1 MALKVVLLRKKID
14 DLTRA
19 LEELNQRMVPLSERT
34 VQLATREAELE
45 EAVNEAKTKEDR
57 AAVQALCD
65 EFLPQQTEH
74 REKVQALQKEID
86 TATQDKTAAEEEL
99 RSLEAQTPKE
109 APAPNNN
116 NNDPQTGA
124 VRKDE
129 HYMSTRQTRAFAGM
143 TMEQR
148 AAFIAREDVQAF
160 VADFRARFS
169 GGQTRAVSGGELLI
183 PTVMLDLLRPR
194 IDEYSKLIKYVNL
207 MPVSGTAR
215 QPIMGTIPEA
225 VWTEACAALNEL
237 NLSADAVDVDGYKV
251 GGVIPVCNALL
262 EDVPALLETLIESM
276 GVAIGIALDKAILFG
291 KGVKMPLG
299 IATRLAQTS
308 KPSGYPDSARNWVNL
323 SQSNVITIPSGSTT
337 GLTLFQQIL
346 QASANAKGRYSRG
359 TKFWAMSE
367 ATKIKLQVEATN
379 INAAGAIVSVLDN
392 TMPVVGGDLV
402 VFSDDVMPDN
412 VIIGGYGNLY
422 LLAERAGTAV
432 GYSDIPLY
440 VQDKTVVK
448 GTARY
453 DGQPVIPE
461 GFVVLGIGGAP
472 TTSVD
477 FAPDQANPA
486 VAALSALSIGGLTLT
501 PTFDP
506 ATDTYTA
513 ATTNATNMISA
524 VPAVGGAVEI
534 TSGGKKVTNG
544 SSVTWASGANSVAIK
559 VTNGGQS
566 KTYTV
571 TVTKS

>member
-1 MALKVVLLRKKID
+1 MALKKLLLGKQLEGK
-14 DLTRA
+14 RA
-19 LEELNQRMVPLSERT
+19 RMAELEQRTAELE
-34 VQLATREAELE
+34 AREAELTAATDEASTDE
-45 EAVNEAKTKEDR
+45 ELRAVGELIEQFTAE
-57 AAVQALCD
+57 
-65 EFLPQQTEH
+65 QTEH
-74 REKVQALQKEID
+74 RSAVEALAAEI
-86 TATQDKTAAEEEL
+86 AADEEEL
-99 RSLEAQTPKE
+99 RSLEAQTPKA
-109 APAPNNN
+109 APAPNN

-124 VRKDE
+124 ERKDE

-237 NLSADAVDVDGYKV
+237 NFSADAVDVDGYKV

-276 GVAIGIALDKAILFG
+276 GAAIGIALDKAILFG

-359 TKFWAMSE
+359 AKFWAMSE

-440 VQDKTVVK
+440 IQDKTVVK

-461 GFVVLGIGGAP
+461 GFVVLGIGAAP

-506 ATDTYTA
+506 ATDSYTA
-513 ATTNATNMISA
+513 ATTNASNMVSA

-566 KTYTV
+566 KIYTV

>member
-1 MALKVVLLRKKID
+1 MALRKLLLGKQLEGK
-14 DLTRA
+14 RA
-19 LEELNQRMVPLSERT
+19 RMAELEQRTAELE
-34 VQLATREAELE
+34 AREAELTAATDEASTDE
-45 EAVNEAKTKEDR
+45 ELRAVGELIEQFTAE
-57 AAVQALCD
+57 
-65 EFLPQQTEH
+65 QTEH
-74 REKVQALQKEID
+74 RSAVEALAAEI
-86 TATQDKTAAEEEL
+86 AADEEEL
-99 RSLEAQTPKE
+99 RSLEAQTPKA
-109 APAPNNN
+109 APAPNN

-124 VRKDE
+124 ERKDE

-143 TMEQR
+143 NMEQR

-225 VWTEACAALNEL
+225 VWMEACAALNEL
-237 NLSADAVDVDGYKV
+237 NFSADAVDVDGYKV

-276 GVAIGIALDKAILFG
+276 GAAIGIALDKAILFG

-359 TKFWAMSE
+359 AKFWAMSE

-402 VFSDDVMPDN
+402 VFSDDIMPDN

-440 VQDKTVVK
+440 IQDKTVVK

-461 GFVVLGIGGAP
+461 GFVVLGIGAAP

-513 ATTNATNMISA
+513 ATTNASNMVSA

-544 SSVTWASGANSVAIK
+544 SSITWASGANSVAIK

>member
-1 MALKVVLLRKKID
+1 MALKALLLRKKID
-14 DLTRA
+14 DLTRT
-19 LEELNQRMVPLSERT
+19 LEELNQRMVPLSDRT
-34 VQLATREAELE
+34 VQLAAREAELE

-99 RSLEAQTPKE
+99 RSLEAQTPKA
-109 APAPNNN
+109 APAPNN

-124 VRKDE
+124 ERKDE

-143 TMEQR
+143 NMEQR

-183 PTVMLDLLRPR
+183 PQVMLDLLREN
-194 IDEYSKLIKYVNL
+194 IGEYSKLTKYVNL
-207 MPVSGTAR
+207 VSVGGTAR

-237 NLSADAVDVDGYKV
+237 TFAVNAVDVDGYKV
-251 GGVIPVCNALL
+251 GGYVAVCNALL
-262 EDVPALLETLIESM
+262 EDAPSLLSALIEGM
-276 GVAIGIALDKAILFG
+276 GAAIGIAVDKAILFG
-291 KGVKMPLG
+291 TGNKMPLG

-308 KPSGYPDSARNWVNL
+308 KPSGYPDSARAWADL
-323 SQSNVITIPSGSTT
+323 HQSNVITIPSGSTT
-337 GLTLFQQIL
+337 GLILFQQIL
-346 QASANAKGRYSRG
+346 TAAANAKSRYSSG

-367 ATKIKLQVEATN
+367 ATYAKIQVEATN
-379 INAAGAIVSVLDN
+379 INAAGAIVSVMDG
-392 TMPVVGGDLV
+392 TMPVLGGDLV
-402 VFSDDVMPDN
+402 VFGSEVMPDN
-412 VIIGGYGNLY
+412 TIIGGYGDLY

-440 VQDKTVVK
+440 IQDQTVVK
-448 GTARY
+448 GAARY

-461 GFVVLGIGGAP
+461 GFVVMGIGAAP

-513 ATTNATNMISA
+513 ATTNASNMVSA

-544 SSVTWASGANSVAIK
+544 SSVTWASGANSVAVK

>member
-1 MALKVVLLRKKID
+1 MALKALLLRKKID
-14 DLTRA
+14 DLTRT
-19 LEELNQRMVPLSERT
+19 LEELNQRMAPLSERT
-34 VQLATREAELE
+34 VQLAAREAELE
-45 EAVNEAKTKEDR
+45 EAVKEAKTKEDR

-99 RSLEAQTPKE
+99 RSLETQTPKE
-109 APAPNNN
+109 SPAPNN

-124 VRKDE
+124 KRKDE

-183 PTVMLDLLRPR
+183 PQVMLDLLREN
-194 IDEYSKLIKYVNL
+194 IGEYSKLTKYVNL
-207 MPVSGTAR
+207 VSVGGTAR

-237 NLSADAVDVDGYKV
+237 TFAVDAVDVDGYKV
-251 GGVIPVCNALL
+251 GGVFTICNSLL
-262 EDVPALLETLIESM
+262 DDVPALLAMLIEIM
-276 GVAIGIALDKAILFG
+276 GATIAIAADKAILFG
-291 KGVKMPLG
+291 TGNKMPLG

-346 QASANAKGRYSRG
+346 TAAANAKSRYSSG

-367 ATKIKLQVEATN
+367 ATYAKIQVEATN
-379 INAAGAIVSVLDN
+379 INAAGAIVAVMDG
-392 TMPVVGGDLV
+392 TMPVLGGDLV
-402 VFSDDVMPDN
+402 VFGSEVMPDN
-412 VIIGGYGNLY
+412 TIIGGYGDLY

-432 GYSDIPLY
+432 GYSDLPLY
-440 VQDKTVVK
+440 IQDQTVVK

-461 GFVVLGIGGAP
+461 GFVVIGIGAAP
-472 TTSVD
+472 VTSVD

-513 ATTNATNMISA
+513 STTNASNMVSA

>member
-1 MALKVVLLRKKID
+1 MALRKLLLGKQLEGK
-14 DLTRA
+14 RA
-19 LEELNQRMVPLSERT
+19 RMAELEQRTAELE
-34 VQLATREAELE
+34 AREAELTAATDEASTDE
-45 EAVNEAKTKEDR
+45 ELRAVGELIEQFTAE
-57 AAVQALCD
+57 
-65 EFLPQQTEH
+65 QTEH
-74 REKVQALQKEID
+74 RSAVEALAAEI
-86 TATQDKTAAEEEL
+86 AADEEEL
-99 RSLEAQTPKE
+99 RSLEAQTPKA
-109 APAPNNN
+109 APAPHN

-124 VRKDE
+124 ERKDE

-359 TKFWAMSE
+359 AKFWAMSE

-461 GFVVLGIGGAP
+461 GFVVLGIGAAP

-544 SSVTWASGANSVAIK
+544 SSVTWASGANSVAVK

>member
-1 MALKVVLLRKKID
+1 MALKALLLRKKID
-14 DLTRA
+14 DLTST

-45 EAVNEAKTKEDR
+45 EAVKEAKTKEDR

-74 REKVQALQKEID
+74 REKVQDLQKEID

-99 RSLEAQTPKE
+99 RSLEAQTPKA
-109 APAPNNN
+109 APAPN

-124 VRKDE
+124 KRKDE

-143 TMEQR
+143 NMEQR
-148 AAFIAREDVQAF
+148 AAFIAREDIQAF
-160 VADFRARFS
+160 VADFRARFA

-183 PTVMLDLLRPR
+183 PQVMLDLLRQN
-194 IDEYSKLIKYVNL
+194 IGEYSKLAKYVNL
-207 MPVSGTAR
+207 VSVGGTAR

-237 NLSADAVDVDGYKV
+237 TFAVDAVDVDGYKV
-251 GGVIPVCNALL
+251 GGVFTICNSLL
-262 EDVPALLETLIESM
+262 EDVPALLAMLIEIM
-276 GVAIGIALDKAILFG
+276 GATIATAADKAILFG
-291 KGVKMPLG
+291 TGNKMPLG

-308 KPSGYPDSARNWVNL
+308 KPSGYPDSARTWVDL
-323 SQSNVITIPSGSTT
+323 HQSNVITIPSGSTT

-346 QASANAKGRYSRG
+346 TAAANAKSRYSSG

-367 ATKIKLQVEATN
+367 ATYAKIQVEATN
-379 INAAGAIVSVLDN
+379 INAAGAIVSVMDG
-392 TMPVVGGDLV
+392 TMPVLGGDLV
-402 VFSDDVMPDN
+402 VFGNEVMPDN
-412 VIIGGYGNLY
+412 TIIGGYGDLY
-422 LLAERAGTAV
+422 LLAERAGTSV
-432 GYSDIPLY
+432 GYSDLPLY
-440 VQDKTVVK
+440 IQDQTVVK

-461 GFVVLGIGGAP
+461 GFVVLGIGAAP

-513 ATTNATNMISA
+513 ATTNASNMVSA

-544 SSVTWASGANSVAIK
+544 SSVTWASGANSVAVK

>member
-1 MALKVVLLRKKID
+1 MALKALLLRKKID

-34 VQLATREAELE
+34 VQLDAREAELE

-57 AAVQALCD
+57 VAVQALCD

-99 RSLEAQTPKE
+99 RSLEAQTPKA
-109 APAPNNN
+109 APAPNN

-124 VRKDE
+124 KRKDE
-129 HYMSTRQTRAFAGM
+129 HYMSTKQTRAFAGM

-148 AAFIAREDVQAF
+148 AAFVAREDIQAF

-183 PTVMLDLLRPR
+183 PQVMLDLLRAN
-194 IDEYSKLIKYVNL
+194 IGEYSKLASRVNL
-207 MPVSGTAR
+207 VSVGGTAR

-237 NLSADAVDVDGYKV
+237 TFAVNAVDVDGYKV
-251 GGVIPVCNALL
+251 GGYVAVCNALL
-262 EDVPALLETLIESM
+262 EDAPSLLSTLIEGM
-276 GVAIGIALDKAILFG
+276 GAAIGIALDKAILFG
-291 KGVKMPLG
+291 TGTKMPLG
-299 IATRLAQTS
+299 IATRLAQAS
-308 KPSGYPDSARNWVNL
+308 KPSGYPDSARAWADL
-323 SQSNVITIPSGSTT
+323 RTSNVITIPSGSTS
-337 GLTLFQQIL
+337 GLTLFQQLIS
-346 QASANAKGRYSRG
+346 AAANAKGRYSTG
-359 TKFWAMSE
+359 AKFWAMSE
-367 ATKIKLQVEATN
+367 ATYAKIQVEATN
-379 INAAGAIVSVLDN
+379 VNAAGAIVSVMDG
-392 TMPVVGGDLV
+392 TMPVAGGDLV
-402 VFSDDVMPDN
+402 VFDNGIMPDN
-412 VIIGGYGNLY
+412 TIIGGYGDLY

-432 GYSDIPLY
+432 GYSDLPLY
-440 VQDKTVVK
+440 IQDQTVVK

-461 GFVVLGIGGAP
+461 GFVVIGIGGAP

-506 ATDTYTA
+506 TTDTYTA
-513 ATTNATNMISA
+513 ATTDETNMISA
-524 VPAVGGAVEI
+524 VPAVGGAVAI
-534 TSGGKKVTNG
+534 TSDGKKVTNG
-544 SSVTWASGANSVAIK
+544 RVITWADGSNAVEIK
-559 VTNGGQS
+559 VTNGGKS

>member
-1 MALKVVLLRKKID
+1 MALRKLLLGKQ
-14 DLTRA
+14 
-19 LEELNQRMVPLSERT
+19 LESKRPRM
-34 VQLATREAELE
+34 AELE
-45 EAVNEAKTKEDR
+45 QRTAELEAREVELTAATDEASTDEELR
-57 AAVQALCD
+57 AVGELIEQFTA
-65 EFLPQQTEH
+65 EQTEH
-74 REKVQALQKEID
+74 RSAVEAL
-86 TATQDKTAAEEEL
+86 AADIAADEEEL
-99 RSLEAQTPKE
+99 RSLEAQTPKA

-116 NNDPQTGA
+116 NGPQTGA
-124 VRKDE
+124 ERKDE

-183 PTVMLDLLRPR
+183 PTVMLDLLRLR

-237 NLSADAVDVDGYKV
+237 NFSADAVDVDGYKV

-276 GVAIGIALDKAILFG
+276 GAAIGIALDKAILFG

-308 KPSGYPDSARNWVNL
+308 KPSGYPDSARNWANL

-359 TKFWAMSE
+359 AKFWAMSE

-440 VQDKTVVK
+440 IQDKTVVK

-461 GFVVLGIGGAP
+461 GFVVLGIGAAP

-513 ATTNATNMISA
+513 ATTNASNMVSA

>member
-1 MALKVVLLRKKID
+1 MALRKLLLGKQLEGK
-14 DLTRA
+14 RA
-19 LEELNQRMVPLSERT
+19 RMAELEQRTAELE
-34 VQLATREAELE
+34 AREAELTAATDEASTDE
-45 EAVNEAKTKEDR
+45 ELRSVGELIEQFTAE
-57 AAVQALCD
+57 
-65 EFLPQQTEH
+65 QTEH
-74 REKVQALQKEID
+74 RSAVEALAAEI
-86 TATQDKTAAEEEL
+86 AADEEEL
-99 RSLEAQTPKE
+99 RSLEAQTPKA
-109 APAPNNN
+109 APAPNN

-124 VRKDE
+124 ERKDE

-160 VADFRARFS
+160 VADFRSRFS

-183 PTVMLDLLRPR
+183 PQVMLDLLRKN
-194 IDEYSKLIKYVNL
+194 IGEYSKLIKYVNL
-207 MPVSGTAR
+207 VSVGGTAR

-237 NLSADAVDVDGYKV
+237 TFAVNAVDVDGYKV
-251 GGVIPVCNALL
+251 GGYVAVCNALL
-262 EDVPALLETLIESM
+262 EDAPSLLSALIEGM
-276 GVAIGIALDKAILFG
+276 GAAIGIAVDKAILFG
-291 KGVKMPLG
+291 TGNKMPLG
-299 IATRLAQTS
+299 IATRLAQTR
-308 KPSGYPDSARNWVNL
+308 KPSGYPDSARAWADL
-323 SQSNVITIPSGSTT
+323 HQSNVITIPSGSTT

-346 QASANAKGRYSRG
+346 TAAANAKSRYSSG

-367 ATKIKLQVEATN
+367 ATYAKIQVEATN
-379 INAAGAIVSVLDN
+379 INAAGAIVSVMDG
-392 TMPVVGGDLV
+392 TMPVLGGDLV
-402 VFSDDVMPDN
+402 VFGREVMPDN
-412 VIIGGYGNLY
+412 TIIGGYGDLY

-432 GYSDIPLY
+432 GYSDLPLY
-440 VQDKTVVK
+440 IQDQTVVK

-461 GFVVLGIGGAP
+461 GFVVIGIGGAP
-472 TTSVD
+472 TTRMD

-506 ATDTYTA
+506 ATDTYT
-513 ATTNATNMISA
+513 TSTSNATNMISA

-534 TSGGKKVTNG
+534 TAGGKKVTNG
-544 SSVTWASGANSVAIK
+544 SSVTWASGANSVAVK
-559 VTNGGQS
+559 VTNGGKS